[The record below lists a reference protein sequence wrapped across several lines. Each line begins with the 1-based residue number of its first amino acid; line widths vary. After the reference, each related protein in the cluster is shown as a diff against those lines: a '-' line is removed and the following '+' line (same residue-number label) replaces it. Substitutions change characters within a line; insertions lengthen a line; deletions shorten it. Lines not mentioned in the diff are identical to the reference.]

1 MSGELC
7 ALLAALV
14 LLILI
19 AIEVPIAL
27 ALALAG
33 AFGLA
38 LLGQSANLLSILG
51 STPYSATAKYALF
64 VICMYVLL
72 GALITHAGIGM
83 AIYRSVNRVIG
94 RFPGGLAATA
104 VGATTLFSGISGSS
118 AADVA
123 AFGRVSVE
131 EMTRHG
137 YRREYAAAVVAA
149 AGAFAALVPPSVG
162 FVLYGIIAEE
172 SISAL
177 IFAGIVPGV
186 VSCLALVIFVI
197 VRARFSAAKHG
208 TALGGRL
215 PVDRTKPLVGQLPD
229 RTSIRADTRW
239 SRFLHGDLWGVF
251 YAIVI
256 FLVVVGGLYSG
267 QFTATE
273 AGAVGALVAAL
284 ITIIEVKKQ
293 RRSLRKVFAR
303 SFGESVA
310 TSSMIFLLLV
320 GGATFGYMI
329 TVSGLPQTL
338 TQGAAASGLPPMA
351 IAGLMLLLLIPLG
364 MAIDGL
370 TLMLIT
376 VPLIAPVIASLGLDG
391 VWYGVLVLKAVE
403 IGLITPPVGL
413 NVFIVSAATGA
424 KVERVFG
431 FLMPFVALDLLLTGV
446 YFAFPDL
453 VLWLPRLAGLH

>member
-1 MSGELC
+1 M
-7 ALLAALV
+7 
-14 LLILI
+14 
-19 AIEVPIAL
+19 
-27 ALALAG
+27 
-33 AFGLA
+33 
-38 LLGQSANLLSILG
+38 
-51 STPYSATAKYALF
+51 
-64 VICMYVLL
+64 
-72 GALITHAGIGM
+72 
-83 AIYRSVNRVIG
+83 
-94 RFPGGLAATA
+94 
-104 VGATTLFSGISGSS
+104 
-118 AADVA
+118 
-123 AFGRVSVE
+123 
-131 EMTRHG
+131 
-137 YRREYAAAVVAA
+137 
-149 AGAFAALVPPSVG
+149 
-162 FVLYGIIAEE
+162 
-172 SISAL
+172 
-177 IFAGIVPGV
+177 
-186 VSCLALVIFVI
+186 
-197 VRARFSAAKHG
+197 
-208 TALGGRL
+208 
-215 PVDRTKPLVGQLPD
+215 DRTKPLVGQLPD